1 MAEEPPKSSFPGN
14 LEEED
19 DVLVLGPVVWETRAG
34 SSLVSEVYGETRLL
48 PAVLAVLA
56 ASAKSKTPGW
66 SHRRHISTQQ
76 SVTQPPAG
84 HPHYSH
90 HRRERAGEKGD
101 DSFLRNGVK

>member
-1 MAEEPPKSSFPGN
+1 MDHLWQKSSFPGN
-14 LEEED
+14 LEGEH

-34 SSLVSEVYGETRLL
+34 SPLVSELDGETRLL
-48 PAVLAVLA
+48 LAVLA

-84 HPHYSH
+84 RPHYSH